1 MNQLKHKPVIATT
14 KPTLEGVA
22 ADIQL
27 TCLETLPASEVTDRD
42 GDTTNIVVA

>member
-1 MNQLKHKPVIATT
+1 MNQLKHK
-14 KPTLEGVA
+14 
-22 ADIQL
+22 L